1 MKRTLER
8 IAVCLALCLA
18 TVLALSGCASPSAI
32 SMFERERLAA
42 QTEVTADTNAAD
54 ITEYIMANEEARLN
68 AANTA
73 KQNEF
78 RLRLSVAQSAE
89 EGAALMA
96 SFTKGLA
103 ANREAFEREVERQ
116 LVMAER
122 QRLTGR
128 AAVAI
133 NTMADKEATAARR
146 AFDEF
151 VKRELPR
158 IMAEAQAGLVEIQ
171 RYQEAERIREEA
183 ARAQREADRKA
194 REAAEEEKHVEPE
207 RETTPSP
214 VPVPTP
220 TPEVTE

>member
-1 MKRTLER
+1 VS
-8 IAVCLALCLA
+8 I
-18 TVLALSGCASPSAI
+18 
-32 SMFERERLAA
+32 FERNRLAA
-42 QTEVTADTNAAD
+42 QAEVTAETNAEN
-54 ITEYIMANEEARLN
+54 IREYILANEEARLR
-68 AANTA
+68 AANDA
-73 KQNEF
+73 KQAEF

-116 LVMAER
+116 LVMSER
-122 QRLTGR
+122 QRLTG
-128 AAVAI
+128 AAASAI

-151 VKRELPR
+151 VRTELPR

-183 ARAQREADRKA
+183 ARAQAEADRKA
-194 REAAEEEKHVEPE
+194 REAAEQEEEEHVEPE
-207 RETTPSP
+207 PTPAPVPSP
-214 VPVPTP
+214 AVPVVPAVP
-220 TPEVTE
+220 

>member
-1 MKRTLER
+1 MKHIGIIWLV
-8 IAVCLALCLA
+8 ILLG
-18 TVLALSGCASPSAI
+18 GCAPSAVSI
-32 SMFERERLAA
+32 FERNRLAA
-42 QTEVTADTNAAD
+42 QAEVTADTNAAD
-54 ITEYIMANEEARLN
+54 ISAYIIANEEARLN

-73 KQNEF
+73 KQSEF
-78 RLRLSVAQSAE
+78 RLRWSVAQSAE

-96 SFTKGLA
+96 SFTTGLA
-103 ANREAFEREVERQ
+103 ANREAFEREVSRQ

-151 VKRELPR
+151 VKTELPR

-171 RYQEAERIREEA
+171 RFQEAERIREEA
-183 ARAQREADRKA
+183 ARAQAEADRQA
-194 REAAEEEKHVEPE
+194 REAAEEEEHVEPE
-207 RETTPSP
+207 PEPTPAP

-220 TPEVTE
+220 TPTEVIE